1 MDDVTELERRIMYA
15 LERIGTAVDQW
26 PEAGFGSSAVAA
38 TPVGET
44 SIELDVLK
52 AELEAERSANAQLT
66 ERVRAIKDKQ
76 ENMVSALERKAA
88 RLGEQLDQLGAEL
101 QRQRRLNADLTH
113 VNQALSDAAR
123 GGLSDP
129 SLLNQAL
136 STEVEALRAA
146 RASEMAEVA
155 EILSEL
161 KPLIGEVA

>member
-15 LERIGTAVDQW
+15 LERIGAAVDQW
-26 PEAGFGSSAVAA
+26 PAGTVAGGPAVAD
-38 TPVGET
+38 T
-44 SIELDVLK
+44 SIDVDVLK

-76 ENMVSALERKAA
+76 ENMVATLERRAA
-88 RLGEQLDQLGAEL
+88 RLSEQLDQLGAEL
-101 QRQRRLNADLTH
+101 QRQRRLNADLTR

-123 GGLSDP
+123 GGVSDP
-129 SLLNQAL
+129 GLLNDAL
-136 STEVEALRAA
+136 RTEVEALRAA
-146 RASEMAEVA
+146 RAGEMAEVA

>member
-15 LERIGTAVDQW
+15 LERIGVAVDQW
-26 PEAGFGSSAVAA
+26 PAGAA
-38 TPVGET
+38 PGTDT
-44 SIELDVLK
+44 SIDVDVLK

-76 ENMVSALERKAA
+76 ENMVATLERKAA
-88 RLGEQLDQLGAEL
+88 RLGEQLDHLGAEL
-101 QRQRRLNADLTH
+101 QRQRRLNADLTR

-123 GGLSDP
+123 GGMSDP
-129 SLLNQAL
+129 GLLDDAL
-136 STEVEALRAA
+136 RTEVEALRAA